1 MNLQPANFSGISGES
16 LEGELTCPTCQ
27 KIWGTVEGGI
37 YSLNTDGAC
46 PHLKFY
52 VENAGGDVEVHY
64 FNGFISTE
72 LMTAVEKTGRLIAPD
87 LHGKTVGQ
95 FFAHQQS
102 ENEFWAKL
110 KCRSLDT
117 ILFYVERDDDLS
129 EQSYN
134 YTVHFGADLK

>member
-1 MNLQPANFSGISGES
+1 M
-16 LEGELTCPTCQ
+16 
-27 KIWGTVEGGI
+27 
-37 YSLNTDGAC
+37 
-46 PHLKFY
+46 
-52 VENAGGDVEVHY
+52 
-64 FNGFISTE
+64 
-72 LMTAVEKTGRLIAPD
+72 
-87 LHGKTVGQ
+87 GKTVGQ